1 MFATAKKM
9 AIPAT
14 LAVAGVKA
22 SELAGFTKAWQQ
34 VAAAIV
40 CAGVGLY
47 VADKFA

>member
-1 MFATAKKM
+1 MFAQAKKI

-22 SELAGFTKAWQQ
+22 SELAGFSKAWQQ
-34 VAAAIV
+34 IGAAIV

-47 VADKFA
+47 IAGKFA